1 LTGIGEMTSTDEQGI
16 SEETIKTKDPVFTQ
30 SVMRSSNII
39 EKPIEKVVL
48 LFSDGSFIDY
58 NKK

>member
-1 LTGIGEMTSTDEQGI
+1 
-16 SEETIKTKDPVFTQ
+16 
-30 SVMRSSNII
+30 MRSSNII

-58 NKK
+58 NKKWEKVIDDL